1 MKKSYKI
8 LATILSTLLLVT
20 SFASCD
26 ILKNFSVI
34 LQSLTENSQI
44 NCPNE
49 SNDLE
54 ISDTPNVPED
64 EKEEL
69 YSYQPVIGEVMP
81 AIRIDTLDGS
91 NAWATQYN
99 RKDKL
104 ADRIKYVDAEI
115 SVNNCDV
122 EYQISDVP
130 AEVKVRGNFT
140 LEYAKK
146 PIRIKFKKKNNI
158 LGLHDG
164 EKYKN
169 WVLLADWKDLS
180 MSNNTVAF
188 YLGNT
193 ILGSDGYYCT
203 DFRNVEVYLNGQYW
217 GVYLLVEQ
225 QEVKDNRTSVPEVQ
239 DGYTGTDIGYF
250 FEYDG
255 YYTTE
260 QEMPNDAGD
269 PTFVMSNGG
278 NGRNNNGYTIKNDIY
293 SDNQIEFLCN
303 YMNNVYTIVNRANKE
318 NSYYKFN
325 EDRTA
330 IVPAPEFMSAKEAVS
345 AVMDIQSLV
354 DTYILNEIACDL
366 DIDWSSFY
374 LSLNMTAEGNKK
386 VTFEAPWDFDSCFGI
401 IDGVCNNAQGMYAMN
416 KGNPW
421 FNLVKNV
428 EWFNEMVCQKWA
440 ELIEYRV
447 LEKALELVEKQ
458 KTTYKAYYTKNYK
471 KWSERIYNGNS
482 ELIEKLNSY
491 KNPSTAQGLACDYL
505 TSWLKRR
512 FAYLDMR
519 WTSIEVED
527 NLPENATAYK
537 VEAEFAM
544 LKGGLS
550 RAAIRTVHDYD
561 FEN

>member
-1 MKKSYKI
+1 MKKRYKI
-8 LATILSTLLLVT
+8 LATILSTLLLVY
-20 SFASCD
+20 SLASCAV
-26 ILKNFSVI
+26 LKNFSEF
-34 LQSLTENSQI
+34 LQSSTNNSQTSSK
-44 NCPNE
+44 NE
-49 SNDLE
+49 SITPE
-54 ISDTPNVPED
+54 ISDEPNIPKD
-64 EKEEL
+64 EKMLL
-69 YSYQPVIGEVMP
+69 YNYQPTISEVMP

-104 ADRIKYVDAEI
+104 ADRIEYVDAEI

-122 EYQISDVP
+122 EYQISDVA

-225 QEVKDNRTSVPEVQ
+225 QEVKDNRTSIPEVQ

-421 FNLVKNV
+421 FNLVKNI

-447 LEKALELVEKQ
+447 LENALELVEKQ
-458 KTTYKAYYTKNYK
+458 KTTYKAYYAKNYNR
-471 KWSERIYNGNS
+471 WSERIYSGNS
-482 ELIEKLNSY
+482 ELIEELNSY

-505 TSWLKRR
+505 TNWLKRR

-519 WTSIEVED
+519 WTSIKVED
-527 NLPENATAYK
+527 NL
-537 VEAEFAM
+537 
-544 LKGGLS
+544 S
-550 RAAIRTVHDYD
+550 
-561 FEN
+561 